1 MMIVNSLPEDLLA
14 GRLLLVSGKGG
25 VGKST
30 LAAALALRAAVDKP
44 VRLVELG
51 AETLPRMFGVPAACA
66 GQLAPG
72 VEWQRLSLERALET
86 YGMIKLRLRLVYNA
100 VFEHRLVRKFLQAM
114 PVLADLMMLGHLAY
128 LVEQRP
134 DALVV
139 VDGRATGSM
148 RQMLEAPRAV
158 LETAPPGPLREAAGW
173 IQQVL
178 FESGRSRLVLVVTP
192 EELPVNEAVELYHVF
207 RDQLN
212 LAASLAAANRVW
224 GEAFESE
231 REQHCRAALQEAG
244 AVHLERAFALVQARL
259 RIQQRHLER
268 LQAGVPAPLLLL
280 PEVVGA
286 SGPRLIQE
294 LAQALAAP
302 GAFPR
307 RVVS

>member
-30 LAAALALRAAVDKP
+30 LAAALALRAAREKP

-51 AETLPRMFGVPAACA
+51 AETLPRMFGAPAACG

-72 VEWQRLSLERALET
+72 VEWQKLSLERALET
-86 YGMIKLRLRLVYNA
+86 YGIIKLRLRLVYNA
-100 VFEHRLVRKFLQAM
+100 VFEHRLVKKFLQAM
-114 PVLADLMMLGHLAY
+114 PVLADLMMLGHIAY
-128 LVEQRP
+128 LVEQQP
-134 DALVV
+134 HALVV

-148 RQMLEAPRAV
+148 RQMLEAPQAV
-158 LETAPPGPLREAAGW
+158 LEAAPPGPLREAASW

-178 FESGRSRLVLVVTP
+178 FERGWSRLVLAVTL
-192 EELPVNEAVELYHVF
+192 EELPVNEAVELYHAF
-207 RDQLN
+207 RDRLN
-212 LAASLAAANRVW
+212 LATSLVTVNRVW
-224 GEAFESE
+224 GEALGPDL
-231 REQHCRAALQEAG
+231 EQRCRKALQEAG
-244 AVHLERAFALVQARL
+244 AVHLDHALAMVQARL

-280 PEVVGA
+280 PEVIGA
-286 SGPRLIQE
+286 SGQRLVQE

-302 GAFPR
+302 GVFPR
-307 RVVS
+307 RVAS